1 MTLDLADPSPI
12 AKGAPTMP
20 VQQLGNERTRVYID
34 GLDVVF
40 ERVFD
45 APRELVW
52 QVYTE
57 PERIARWWGT
67 HDSTTEVVEMD
78 LRVGGRWHYI
88 SHAPGREPIGFLGD
102 YLEVEPPSLIR
113 RTFAVDIPGFVP
125 GNETMTLEDLGD
137 GRTKITE
144 RGHFTSLEDIEVQIS
159 VGMVEGAL
167 GMYDRLAEEIA
178 RG

>member
-1 MTLDLADPSPI
+1 MAT
-12 AKGAPTMP
+12 K
-20 VQQLGNERTRVYID
+20 QLGNERTKVYVD

-52 QVYTE
+52 KVYTE

-67 HDSTTEVVEMD
+67 HDSTTEVVRMD
-78 LRVGGRWHYI
+78 LRPGGGWHYI
-88 SHAPGREPIGFLGD
+88 SHAPGRDPIGFFGD
-102 YLEVEPPSLIR
+102 YLEVEPPARIV
-113 RTFAVDIPGFVP
+113 RTFAVDIPEFGDA
-125 GNETMTLEDLGD
+125 GRETMTLEDLGD

-144 RGHFTSLEDIEVQIS
+144 RGHFGSFADSEFQIS

-167 GMYDRLAEEIA
+167 GMYDRLADEIA
-178 RG
+178 LG

>member
-1 MTLDLADPSPI
+1 MA
-12 AKGAPTMP
+12 
-20 VQQLGNERTRVYID
+20 VQQELGNERTRVYVE

-45 APRELVW
+45 APLDLVW
-52 QVYTE
+52 KVYTE

-67 HDSTTEVVEMD
+67 HGSTTEVVEMD
-78 LRVGGRWHYI
+78 LRPGGRWHYI
-88 SHAPGREPIGFLGD
+88 SHAPDREPIGFLGE
-102 YLEVEPPSLIR
+102 YLEVDPPRLIR
-113 RTFAVDIPGFVP
+113 RTFGVEGAEFAP

-144 RGHFTSLEDIEVQIS
+144 RGHFGSQADIDFQVG

-167 GMYDRLAEEIA
+167 AMYDRLANEIA
-178 RG
+178 KG